1 MLINVYPYIYF
12 SSFILFKQQRFS
24 NQAIKD
30 FIKLPFKSLS
40 KSISPSWLYGRPSRI
55 RFAVFHED
63 YQMIA
68 SVLSPVGIL
77 DNKTDFK
84 WIYMIVTVV
93 ITV

>member
-24 NQAIKD
+24 NQAYQR
-30 FIKLPFKSLS
+30 FYL
-40 KSISPSWLYGRPSRI
+40 SPSWLYGRPSRI

-93 ITV
+93 ITM